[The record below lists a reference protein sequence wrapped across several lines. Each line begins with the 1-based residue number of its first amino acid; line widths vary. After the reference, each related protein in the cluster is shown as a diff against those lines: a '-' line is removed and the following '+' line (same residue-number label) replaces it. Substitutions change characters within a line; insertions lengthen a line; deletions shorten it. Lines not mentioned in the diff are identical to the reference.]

1 MKKSNVFIGAV
12 TAFCMTVFIILFSV
26 FTVVNDR
33 DFYPEQFEKNNV
45 ARDCKMSLEDVN
57 KAMTVLLDY
66 LEGKRDDISVT
77 VEKDGVTEEAFYE
90 RETLHMVDVKA
101 LYRRAKAAMY
111 FSLAAACGGLL
122 RLMCKTKRSK
132 KEFSAALKS
141 GMKITG
147 IIFAVFI
154 AVIIAAVL
162 YDFNRFWIKFHE
174 LFFSNDLWLLDP
186 RYSTMINMLPEP
198 LFEAMVVKIIV
209 RFVLIMSAFL
219 GSVFFLM

>member
-1 MKKSNVFIGAV
+1 
-12 TAFCMTVFIILFSV
+12 
-26 FTVVNDR
+26 
-33 DFYPEQFEKNNV
+33 
-45 ARDCKMSLEDVN
+45 
-57 KAMTVLLDY
+57 
-66 LEGKRDDISVT
+66 
-77 VEKDGVTEEAFYE
+77 
-90 RETLHMVDVKA
+90 MVDVKA

-147 IIFAVFI
+147 IIFAAFI

>member
-1 MKKSNVFIGAV
+1 
-12 TAFCMTVFIILFSV
+12 
-26 FTVVNDR
+26 
-33 DFYPEQFEKNNV
+33 
-45 ARDCKMSLEDVN
+45 
-57 KAMTVLLDY
+57 
-66 LEGKRDDISVT
+66 
-77 VEKDGVTEEAFYE
+77 
-90 RETLHMVDVKA
+90 
-101 LYRRAKAAMY
+101 
-111 FSLAAACGGLL
+111 
-122 RLMCKTKRSK
+122 
-132 KEFSAALKS
+132 
-141 GMKITG
+141 MKITG
-147 IIFAVFI
+147 IVFAVFI